1 LDIYPTEP
9 TIVTVDAA
17 LFYRFAVALGIGMII
32 GFERERRRGKGV
44 KLFAGVRTF
53 AIIALLGCTAALV
66 SNHTASPA
74 PLVAAFIAV
83 AIMLTVAYYQQV
95 ERQQGIGLTTEIT
108 ALLTILIGA
117 LCFYQYITLAAAL
130 GIAIV
135 GLLSLKEQLHGFAAR
150 ITYDELYAALKFA
163 LVSLIILPILPDT
176 PLGPPPFDV
185 LNPRDIWWMVV
196 LISGI
201 SFVGYIL
208 MKVVN
213 VSRGISLSGALGGL
227 VSSTAVT
234 LSFSGRSKE
243 TPLLANDFALAILAA
258 WTILF
263 ARILIQVWPINRE
276 LIDTLWPPMVL
287 ALAAG
292 ALYGL
297 IIHWRHKGGEAQNVE
312 IANPFTLSTAFKF
325 GALYAVILVVARA
338 AEMYFGNAGIYVS
351 AIISGTV
358 DLSAITA
365 TMANL
370 NRSGTVDAQTATNA
384 IVLAAATNTIVKA
397 GIVMTSGTG
406 GLKWRLLPA
415 VPVLIVAS
423 ALPIWWMLQG
433 Q

>member
-1 LDIYPTEP
+1 MDIYASEP
-9 TIVTVDAA
+9 TIITVDAA

-53 AIIALLGCTAALV
+53 AIIALLGCAAALIG
-66 SNHTASPA
+66 NHTASPL
-74 PLVAAFIAV
+74 PLVAAFGAV

-108 ALLTILIGA
+108 ALLTVLIGA
-117 LCFYQYITLAAAL
+117 LCYYQYTTLAAAL
-130 GIAIV
+130 GIVIV

-163 LVSLIILPILPDT
+163 VVTLIILPILPDT

-185 LNPRDIWWMVV
+185 LNPRDVWWMVV

-213 VSRGISLSGALGGL
+213 VSRGIGLSGALGGL

-243 TPLLANDFALAILAA
+243 TPRLAGDFALAILAA

-263 ARILIQVWPINRE
+263 ARILIQVWPVNQA
-276 LIDTLWPPMVL
+276 LIDTLWPPML
-287 ALAAG
+287 FALGAG
-292 ALYGL
+292 AFYGAVM
-297 IIHWRHKGGEAQNVE
+297 HWRQKGGDVQNAEVE
-312 IANPFTLSTAFKF
+312 NPFTLSTAFKF
-325 GALYAVILVVARA
+325 GALYAVILVVART
-338 AEMYFGNAGIYVS
+338 AEMYFGNTGIYVS
-351 AIISGTV
+351 ALISGTV

-370 NRSGTVDAQTATNA
+370 NNNGTLDAQTATNA
-384 IVLAAATNTIVKA
+384 IVLAAATNTVVKA
-397 GIVMTSGTG
+397 GIVVMTGTK
-406 GLKWRLLPA
+406 GLWWRLLPA
-415 VPVLIVAS
+415 VPILIGAS
-423 ALPIWWMLQG
+423 ILPIWMLW
-433 Q
+433 

>member
-1 LDIYPTEP
+1 ML
-9 TIVTVDAA
+9 TVDAA

-32 GFERERRRGKGV
+32 GFEREQRRGKGV

-53 AIIALLGCTAALV
+53 AIIALLGCAAALI
-66 SNHTASPA
+66 SNHTASPL
-74 PLVAAFIAV
+74 PLIAAFGAV
-83 AIMLTVAYYQQV
+83 AVMLTVAYYQQV

-108 ALLTILIGA
+108 ALLTVLIGA
-117 LCFYQYITLAAAL
+117 LCYYQYITLAAAL

-163 LVSLIILPILPDT
+163 VVSLIILPILPDT

-185 LNPRDIWWMVV
+185 LNPRDVWWMVV

-201 SFVGYIL
+201 SFIGYIL
-208 MKVVN
+208 MKVVD
-213 VSRGISLSGALGGL
+213 VGRGIGLSGALGGL

-243 TPLLANDFALAILAA
+243 TPQLAGDFALAILAA

-263 ARILIQVWPINRE
+263 ARILMQVWPVNRE
-276 LIDTLWPPMVL
+276 LIDTLWPPTLL
-287 ALAAG
+287 ALGAG
-292 ALYGL
+292 FLYGA
-297 IIHWRHKGGEAQNVE
+297 IMHWRQQGGELQNVE
-312 IANPFTLSTAFKF
+312 VSNPFTLSTAFKF

-338 AEMYFGNAGIYVS
+338 AEMYFGNTGIYVS
-351 AIISGTV
+351 ALISGTV

-370 NRSGTVDAQTATNA
+370 NRSGNLDAQTATNA
-384 IVLAAATNTIVKA
+384 IMLAAAVNTVVKA
-397 GIVMTSGTG
+397 GIVIMTGTR

-415 VPVLIVAS
+415 VPVLIGAS
-423 ALPIWWMLQG
+423 ALPLWWMWQG
-433 Q
+433 

>member
-1 LDIYPTEP
+1 MDLYATEP
-9 TIVTVDAA
+9 AIVTMDAA

-53 AIIALLGCTAALV
+53 AIIALLGCTAALI
-66 SNHTASPA
+66 SNHTGT
-74 PLVAAFIAV
+74 PLPLIGAFAAV
-83 AIMLTVAYYQQV
+83 ALMLAVAYYQQV

-108 ALLTILIGA
+108 ALLTVLIGA
-117 LCFYQYITLAAAL
+117 LCYYQFITLAAAL
-130 GIAIV
+130 GIVIV

-163 LVSLIILPILPDT
+163 VVSLIILPILPDT
-176 PLGPPPFDV
+176 PIGPAPFDV
-185 LNPRDIWWMVV
+185 LNPRDVWWMVV

-213 VSRGISLSGALGGL
+213 ISRGIGLSGALGGL

-243 TPLLANDFALAILAA
+243 SPQLSGDFALAILAA

-263 ARILIQVWPINRE
+263 ARILIQVWPVNAP
-276 LIDTLWPPMVL
+276 LIDALWQPMAF
-287 ALAAG
+287 ALVAG
-292 ALYGL
+292 ALYGG
-297 IIHWRHKGGEAQNVE
+297 IMHWRQRGGDVQNAEVE
-312 IANPFTLSTAFKF
+312 NPFTLSTAFKF
-325 GALYAVILVVARA
+325 GALYAVILVVART
-338 AEMYFGNAGIYVS
+338 AEMYFGSTGIYVS
-351 AIISGTV
+351 ALISGTV

-370 NRSGTVDAQTATNA
+370 NANGTLDARTATNA
-384 IVLAAATNTIVKA
+384 IVLAAATNTVVKA
-397 GIVMTSGTG
+397 GIVVMMGTN

-415 VPVLIVAS
+415 VPILIGAS
-423 ALPIWWMLQG
+423 ALPLWWMWQG
-433 Q
+433 

>member
-1 LDIYPTEP
+1 MDIYASEP
-9 TIVTVDAA
+9 AIITVDAA

-53 AIIALLGCTAALV
+53 AIIALLGCAAALIG
-66 SNHTASPA
+66 NHTASPL
-74 PLVAAFIAV
+74 PLITAFGAV
-83 AIMLTVAYYQQV
+83 ALLLTVAYYQQV

-108 ALLTILIGA
+108 ALLTVLIGA
-117 LCFYQYITLAAAL
+117 LCYYQYITLAAAL

-163 LVSLIILPILPDT
+163 VVTLIILPILPDT
-176 PLGPPPFDV
+176 PMGPAPFDV
-185 LNPRDIWWMVV
+185 LNPRDVWWMVV

-201 SFVGYIL
+201 SFIGYIL

-213 VSRGISLSGALGGL
+213 VSRGIGLSGALGGL

-243 TPLLANDFALAILAA
+243 TPQLAGDFALAILAA

-263 ARILIQVWPINRE
+263 ARILIQVWPVNRP
-276 LIDTLWPPMVL
+276 LIDTLWPPML
-287 ALAAG
+287 FALMAG
-292 ALYGL
+292 ALYGAVM
-297 IIHWRHKGGEAQNVE
+297 HWRQRGGDVQNAEVE
-312 IANPFTLSTAFKF
+312 NPFTLGTAFKF

-338 AEMYFGNAGIYVS
+338 AEMYFGNTGIYVS
-351 AIISGTV
+351 ALISGTV

-370 NRSGTVDAQTATNA
+370 NNNGTLDAQTATNA
-384 IVLAAATNTIVKA
+384 IVLAAATNTAVKA
-397 GIVMTSGTG
+397 GIVVMTGTK
-406 GLKWRLLPA
+406 GLWWRLLPA
-415 VPVLIVAS
+415 VPVLIGAS
-423 ALPIWWMLQG
+423 VLPIWWMFG
-433 Q
+433 G